1 MLEGLLCRLYAVV
14 YVAMIASGVFD
25 VLNGMTEWLGDI
37 STRWWFVLVIFII
50 ALLDSVVPIVPSEST
65 VIIGGIAAG
74 QGDQILLLVILM
86 GATGA
91 FFGDSI
97 AYTLGK
103 RFRPWVTRQ
112 LGRKNGDGDDKMAK
126 AAAQIDKRGGLLLI
140 TARFIPGGRTL
151 MTLSCGATQRPYKKW
166 FLPWDIVAATL
177 WASYAAIIGF
187 AFGDLFEDDH
197 SKAFWLAFATALGI
211 TGLIEIVRW
220 YRHRNDPEVNV
231 ELIEA

>member
-1 MLEGLLCRLYAVV
+1 
-14 YVAMIASGVFD
+14 MIASGIFD
-25 VLNGMTEWLGDI
+25 FVNGLTDWLGDI
-37 STRWWFVLVIFII
+37 SAKWWFIGVIFII

-74 QGDQILLLVILM
+74 QGDQLVFLVIAM
-86 GATGA
+86 GAIGA

-97 AYTLGK
+97 AYYLGK
-103 RFRPWVTRQ
+103 RFGPWVTRM
-112 LGRKNGDGDDKMAK
+112 LGRKKGDGDEKMAK

-151 MTLSCGATQRPYKKW
+151 MTLSCGATQRPYKAW

-177 WASYAAIIGF
+177 WASYAAVIGYF
-187 AFGDLFEDDH
+187 FGEVFKDDH
-197 SKAFWLAFATALGI
+197 TTAFWLAFGTALSI

-220 YRHRNDPEVNV
+220 YRHRDEIEPELDHEP
-231 ELIEA
+231 ELA